1 MQTSGTTYD
10 LRDVCFSDENN
21 GTTVGYAGTILRTTD
36 SGTTWSSQSSGT
48 LEWLTGVSFIDANNG
63 IVVGFNGIILQTT
76 NGGITWNMLTSGTTR
91 YLYDVAFV
99 DMNHAIAVG
108 QSGTIMKTTNGGI
121 TWSTLSSGTVN
132 SLLSVS
138 FTDTNNGTTVG
149 SYGTILRTTNGGVT
163 FVEEGRVFEVPTEY
177 WLSQNYPNPF
187 NPSTVISYQ
196 LPVIGFVTL
205 KVYDILGREVTT
217 LVDEEKPAGE
227 YEVEFNASNLTSR
240 QGSALTSG
248 IYFYQLK
255 AGDFIETRKMVL
267 LK

>member
-1 MQTSGTTYD
+1 LGLILKTTDGGTNWISQPSGTVME
-10 LRDVCFSDENN
+10 LFDVDFLNPNN
-21 GTTVGYAGTILRTTD
+21 GIVVGWDGTILRTTD
-36 SGTTWSSQSSGT
+36 TGTSWTLQASGTTNR
-48 LEWLTGVSFIDANNG
+48 LFG
-63 IVVGFNGIILQTT
+63 IH
-76 NGGITWNMLTSGTTR
+76 
-91 YLYDVAFV
+91 YLDL
-99 DMNHAIAVG
+99 NTQIAVG
-108 QSGTIMKTTNGGI
+108 EDGI
-121 TWSTLSSGTVN
+121 
-132 SLLSVS
+132 
-138 FTDTNNGTTVG
+138 
-149 SYGTILRTTNGGVT
+149 ILRTTNGGANWTSQSSGTMNYLYAVSFSDSNNGTAVGRLGTILKTTNGGVT
-163 FVEEGRVFEVPTEY
+163 FISEDPIPTKPNSFL
-177 WLSQNYPNPF
+177 LSQNYPNPF